1 MQHDGVALHMIL
13 GKRESYAWLDLG
25 THVVALHFHAKI

>member
-1 MQHDGVALHMIL
+1 MQHDGVLMIL